1 MTTEMIRVFVGIS
14 VAFGIASV
22 LAVSVVQRT
31 REIGILRAMGSP
43 RGQILRVFLLQGGLL
58 GLLGSACGG
67 LVGWGLVQVFNL
79 FGPRLFI
86 IPVDPRW
93 CRWPCW
99 WRRSPA
105 CWRRR
110 CPHDVRRV
118 TTRRWRSAMCE
129 RAPIAPA
136 EEVLRLEQVR
146 KAQHR
151 HTLEAEVL
159 HGIDLQLRRGELA
172 ALVGPSGSGKS
183 TLLNLIGLLDTP
195 SSGELYVLGQA
206 TRDSDDEAR
215 TQLRNQAIG
224 FVFQFHHLI
233 SAFSVLE
240 NVLMPLMIR
249 HGKPSR
255 AETDL
260 ARALLEEVGLG
271 PFADKKPTQ
280 ISGGQQ
286 QRVAI
291 ARALVTR
298 PPLLLADEPTGN
310 LDTRTAQSVFELF
323 HRLNAQFGCAIL
335 VVTHDPR
342 LAADCERTIQLGRRP
357 HRQRCRQPACKLNSA
372 AAPASRCAGSSG
384 RISRLSLITNK
395 SKHIT

>member
-1 MTTEMIRVFVGIS
+1 M
-14 VAFGIASV
+14 
-22 LAVSVVQRT
+22 
-31 REIGILRAMGSP
+31 
-43 RGQILRVFLLQGGLL
+43 
-58 GLLGSACGG
+58 
-67 LVGWGLVQVFNL
+67 
-79 FGPRLFI
+79 
-86 IPVDPRW
+86 
-93 CRWPCW
+93 
-99 WRRSPA
+99 
-105 CWRRR
+105 
-110 CPHDVRRV
+110 
-118 TTRRWRSAMCE
+118 
-129 RAPIAPA
+129 APA

-146 KAQHR
+146 KAFNIG
-151 HTLEAEVL
+151 TPLETEVL

-240 NVLMPLMIR
+240 NVLMMPLMIR
-249 HGKPSR
+249 HVNPR

-310 LDTRTAQSVFELF
+310 LDTRTAQRVRAVPPPE
-323 HRLNAQFGCAIL
+323 RPVCAIL
-335 VVTHDPR
+335 VVSHDPR
-342 LAADCERTIQLGRRP
+342 LAAGCERTIQLVD
-357 HRQRCRQPACKLNSA
+357 
-372 AAPASRCAGSSG
+372 G
-384 RISRLSLITNK
+384 RIVSDATNPLA
-395 SKHIT
+395 S